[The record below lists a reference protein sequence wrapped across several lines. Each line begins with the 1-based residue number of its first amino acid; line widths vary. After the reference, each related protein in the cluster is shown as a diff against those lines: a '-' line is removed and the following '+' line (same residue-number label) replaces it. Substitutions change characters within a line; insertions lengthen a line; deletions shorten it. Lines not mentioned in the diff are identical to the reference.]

1 MRTQLHSL
9 AIVVALMI
17 GLGLYAGGPL
27 LTAQT
32 TTAGGAPVVN
42 VPGTAP
48 TVNPDLPSQ
57 PAVSVR
63 EVSSPAAPSHY
74 GDQAIWA
81 LMVSFLIQWL
91 KKSPWF
97 GWITPQTSARIQ
109 TQFGFIAAL
118 LTAAG
123 IHFAVSGSFLDG
135 GGASVTVSG
144 LSINAVKDVAWQW
157 ASQQGWY
164 RLLVKEP
171 KEVTFVAAAA
181 VPMGSVSEAT
191 RSKL

>member
-1 MRTQLHSL
+1 MKTQVRAL
-9 AIVVALMI
+9 AIGGALMI
-17 GLGLYAGGPL
+17 ALALYAGGPL
-27 LTAQT
+27 VVAQQAT
-32 TTAGGAPVVN
+32 GSPVVS
-42 VPGTAP
+42 VPGAAP

-81 LMVSFLIQWL
+81 LMVSFLIQYL

-109 TQFGFIAAL
+109 TQFGFVAAL

-164 RLLVKEP
+164 RLIVKEP
-171 KEVTFVAAAA
+171 KEVTIA
-181 VPMGSVSEAT
+181 VPAALPLGSVSEST